1 MDPRYADLET
11 PSLIIDCAKALQ
23 NIRSMQ
29 QMANDA
35 GCALRPHIK
44 THKMPLFA
52 KLQVE
57 NGAVGITCAKVGEA
71 EIMARAGI
79 DDIFVAYPIVD
90 LPRLRRAAALLPRC
104 KRLILAVDS
113 KAGAQR
119 MNDFAVA
126 QKLRFEVRLEVDTGA
141 KRTGAAFESAI
152 QLARRISA
160 LPGLRLTGVYTFK
173 SMVLDGQPT
182 TDPLAAGQEEGR
194 LMALLRERLENAGLR
209 GLEISAGSTPTAASV
224 AGTGC
229 VDEIRPG
236 TYIFN
241 DHMLMCEGAATPE
254 QIAARLLCTVV
265 STPQPGYAVLDGGC
279 KCFSTDFPLNAP
291 PYYYE
296 GYALA
301 ENRPNLVL
309 DRLNEEHGILRSKR
323 GSTGLAV
330 GQQLFLTPV
339 HICTTLN
346 LQNTVV
352 LDWGDRLERRPVA
365 ARGMLV

>member
-1 MDPRYADLET
+1 MHPRYASLET

-23 NIRSMQ
+23 NICRMQ
-29 QMANDA
+29 HMADAA
-35 GCALRPHIK
+35 GCSLRPHIK

-52 KLQVE
+52 KLQLKS
-57 NGAVGITCAKVGEA
+57 GAAGITCAKVGEA
-71 EIMARAGI
+71 EIMAQAGI
-79 DDIFVAYPIVD
+79 DDIFIAYPLVD
-90 LPRLRRAAALLPRC
+90 LPRLRRAAALLPQC

-113 KAGAQR
+113 EAGAQR

-152 QLARRISA
+152 QLASSVNA

-173 SMVLDGQPT
+173 SLVLNGQPT

-194 LMALLRERLENAGLR
+194 LMAQLREELENAGLR

-224 AGTGC
+224 AGTGS
-229 VDEIRPG
+229 VDEIRSG

-241 DHMLMCEGAATPE
+241 DYMLVREGAAAPE
-254 QIAARLLCTVV
+254 QIAAHLLCTVV
-265 STPQPGYAVLDGGC
+265 STPRPDYAVLDGGC
-279 KCFSTDFPLNAP
+279 KCFSTDFPLNVP

-296 GYALA
+296 GYAFV
-301 ENRPNLVL
+301 EGRPDLVL
-309 DRLNEEHGILRSKR
+309 DRLNEEHGILRSKS
-323 GSTGLAV
+323 GSTGLTV

-339 HICTTLN
+339 HICTALN

-352 LDWGDRLERRPVA
+352 LDWGDRLERQPVA